1 MKKLKLNRQLGVIAL
16 VVFLLSVLLFL
27 ILRGKAGE
35 FGVNAIEKIVVNKNG
50 TSITLE
56 KGGSFTFRDKDNVYK
71 DRWEAPK
78 ASVFIKYFKENYG
91 GQSSFEDGVLTVI
104 LSSQDELFE
113 IASGEVYGGSGGSGG
128 DSGTEDL
135 SDYFE
140 DGATPTPIP
149 TSTPTPTATPAG
161 GGTASPTP
169 TPTSGP
175 YDPDLC
181 VHWHMSYCVGE
192 SSPTPTPTPAGY
204 EEGTLPPECG
214 SNLETGRT
222 VISNILCII
231 E

>member
-91 GQSSFEDGVLTVI
+91 PDLEVLYGGRVNSQNVRGFITQGNINGVLVGNASLDAEEFVKI
-104 LSSQDELFE
+104 CNSSL
-113 IASGEVYGGSGGSGG
+113 
-128 DSGTEDL
+128 
-135 SDYFE
+135 
-140 DGATPTPIP
+140 
-149 TSTPTPTATPAG
+149 
-161 GGTASPTP
+161 
-169 TPTSGP
+169 
-175 YDPDLC
+175 
-181 VHWHMSYCVGE
+181 
-192 SSPTPTPTPAGY
+192 
-204 EEGTLPPECG
+204 
-214 SNLETGRT
+214 
-222 VISNILCII
+222 
-231 E
+231 

>member
-1 MKKLKLNRQLGVIAL
+1 MGKAASTTVVVLAVAA
-16 VVFLLSVLLFL
+16 VFLAVAFAPQIQTALGGFKFESTPP
-27 ILRGKAGE
+27 GDG
-35 FGVNAIEKIVVNKNG
+35 G
-50 TSITLE
+50 T
-56 KGGSFTFRDKDNVYK
+56 
-71 DRWEAPK
+71 
-78 ASVFIKYFKENYG
+78 
-91 GQSSFEDGVLTVI
+91 
-104 LSSQDELFE
+104 
-113 IASGEVYGGSGGSGG
+113 GGSGGSGG